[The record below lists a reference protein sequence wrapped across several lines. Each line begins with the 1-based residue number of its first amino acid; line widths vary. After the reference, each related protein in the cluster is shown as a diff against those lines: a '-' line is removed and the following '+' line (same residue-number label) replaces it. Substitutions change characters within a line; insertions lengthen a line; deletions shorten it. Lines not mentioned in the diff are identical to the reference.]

1 MKPLPSTNTQVS
13 VAKRSHPSSP
23 WRLALRRLRKN
34 RMAMIGLTVL
44 AFMVVF
50 CFVGP
55 LISSHLMEKV
65 SVANGNKA
73 PNSTHWL
80 GTDKLGRDVLT
91 RTMLAGRISLTVGIA
106 AMFISVLIGS
116 VLGAIAGYYRGWA
129 DSIIMRLADIIYSVP
144 NLPLLILLG
153 AVLSDLKIPAG
164 ARIYVVM
171 FILGMLGWATLSRLV
186 RSQVLSLREQEFM
199 QAAEVLGLRDHR
211 KIFRHLLPNTVPI
224 IIVSATL
231 TVASAI
237 LAESA
242 LSYLGIGVIPPTP
255 SWGNMIQVAN
265 NLVDFQ
271 LRPWLWIPPGIC
283 IFVTVISINL
293 IGDGLR
299 DALDP
304 KMKR

>member
-1 MKPLPSTNTQVS
+1 MKTVPSTTQVS
-13 VAKRSHPSSP
+13 VNKRSRPSSP
-23 WRLALRRLRKN
+23 WRLAIRRLRKN

-44 AFMVVF
+44 AIMVLF
-50 CFVGP
+50 CFIGP
-55 LISSHLMEKV
+55 LFSAHLTEKV

-106 AMFISVLIGS
+106 AMVVSVLIGGL
-116 VLGAIAGYYRGWA
+116 LGAIAGYYRGWA
-129 DSIIMRLADIIYSVP
+129 ESLIMRLADIMYSIP
-144 NLPLLILLG
+144 SLPLLILLG
-153 AVLSDLKIPAG
+153 AVLSDLKIAPG
-164 ARIYVVM
+164 ARIYYVM
-171 FILGMLGWATLSRLV
+171 FILGLIGWATLSRLV

-199 QAAEVLGLRDHR
+199 QAAEVLGLRDYR

-242 LSYLGIGVIPPTP
+242 LSWLGIGVIPPTP
-255 SWGNMIQVAN
+255 SWGNMIQAAN

-271 LRPWLWIPPGIC
+271 LRPWLWIPPGIS